1 MEITS
6 GSTVGGYR
14 IVRLLGQGAMGAV
27 YEAQHPTLPR
37 TVALKVMNPVVAQYP
52 ELRQRFEREADL
64 LCTLEH
70 PNVVDALDR
79 GRDGDRLFIAMRYVA
94 GTDLDTALRERG
106 PFPPEQAVHLVAGVG
121 RALDHAHS
129 RGLLHRDV
137 KPANIMLRR
146 GDGGTEEPVL
156 TDFGIA
162 KSLTTSAGLTADGGV
177 PGTIPYTAPE
187 RLEGRPGDG
196 RSDVYSLGAV
206 LFELLTGRRA
216 FPMEETGPLLAAVV
230 MGPVPDVRA
239 LRPDL
244 PAELAAVVTRAL
256 QKDPAARFATGAE
269 LAAAARAALAPRQ
282 PAPPTTIGA
291 VTAPPAPPTGPP
303 VPPPVQG
310 RRTPTLRDP
319 HPGPPPAAPQ
329 PPRRRVPWVPVVLAL
344 AVVAALV
351 AVVAVLVTGGDD
363 DPGGATATGDGS
375 PRTATTAPTDPTAA
389 TAPDPSAPAGGGPAP
404 GTTAGLAA
412 GDCLDA
418 SSAPTAC
425 DAGHAAEVYGTG
437 DCTPAALVQY
447 LGGVPGTDVLR
458 QDLILGTVGPACT
471 VGLPDAELDGASAG
485 VLDGPAD
492 EWRRCLDD
500 DGAAL
505 PCSEPHAAEVVFEQ
519 QVATDPLDCRARAG
533 DYLGVPFSRHDADL
547 AVRGAGTT
555 CVVEVRGSNVLTA
568 SLRDLGS
575 GALPLEAA

>member
-1 MEITS
+1 MEISS

-37 TVALKVMNPVVAQYP
+37 RVALKVLNPVVAHHP

-64 LCTLEH
+64 LCALEH

-79 GRDGDRLFIAMRYVA
+79 GQDGDRLYIAMRFVD

-106 PFPPEQAVHLVAGVG
+106 PFAPAQAVEVVATVG
-121 RALDHAHS
+121 RALDHAHA

-146 GDGGTEEPVL
+146 GADGTEEAVL

-162 KSLTTSAGLTADGGV
+162 KDLTADAGLTADGGV
-177 PGTIPYTAPE
+177 PGTFPYTAPE
-187 RLEGRPGDG
+187 RLEGRAADG

-216 FPMEETGPLLAAVV
+216 YPMDELAPLFAAKV
-230 MGPVPDVRA
+230 MGPVPDVVE

-244 PAELAAVVTRAL
+244 PPALAAVVTRAL
-256 QKDPAARFATGAE
+256 QKDPAGRFATCAE
-269 LAAAARAALAPRQ
+269 LAAAARAALAPRP
-282 PAPPTTIGA
+282 PAPPTTIGIGA
-291 VTAPPAPPTGPP
+291 GTAP
-303 VPPPVQG
+303 
-310 RRTPTLRDP
+310 
-319 HPGPPPAAPQ
+319 PGPPPPGTAPPGAQ
-329 PPRRRVPWVPVVLAL
+329 PEEGGRTPTRRDPRPGQPAPPPAPRRVRWVPVVLAL
-344 AVVAALV
+344 ALLAGLV
-351 AVVAVLVTGGDD
+351 TVVAVL
-363 DPGGATATGDGS
+363 
-375 PRTATTAPTDPTAA
+375 
-389 TAPDPSAPAGGGPAP
+389 AGGGDGDRGDQGG
-404 GTTAGLAA
+404 GTTADGGTTAQDPPGAVTPSDDDDGGEPGSGAGAALAV

-425 DAGHAAEVYGTG
+425 DGAHATEVYATG
-437 DCTPAALVQY
+437 ECPPAALLDY
-447 LGGVPGTDVLR
+447 LGGRPGTDVLR
-458 QDLILGTVGPACT
+458 QDLVLGTAGAACT
-471 VGLPDAELDGASAG
+471 VGLPDADLDGSSAG

-500 DGAAL
+500 DGAEL
-505 PCSEPHAAEVVFEQ
+505 PCSQPHAAEVVFEQ
-519 QVATDPLDCRARAG
+519 QAPTDALNCTARAG
-533 DYLGVPFSRHDADL
+533 EYLGAPFSRHVADL
-547 AVRGAGTT
+547 VVREAGTT
-555 CVVEVRGSNVLTA
+555 CVVEARGSNVLTA

-575 GALPLEAA
+575 RALPLEAD